1 MAEPRPVPASAVAPL
16 PLHEHLRRHARETPD
31 RIAYL
36 WYGQPITWA
45 QLDAA
50 SDAFAARLQ
59 ALGVRKG
66 EPVALFMNNCPQYV
80 MAHYG
85 IQKIGAIVCPCG
97 PLNKEHELQYQIT
110 DLQARVIVA
119 ADVLLPIVDK
129 VRAQSTLQHVFVV
142 RYGDLL
148 PAAPRIDVPAELLA
162 LQAAAA
168 PVPAGCEDFLAV
180 ASAGGMPTPVIVGM
194 DDVALMTYTSG
205 TTGLPKG
212 AMLTYENARFK
223 TAAAVASNDAT
234 EGDVLLAV
242 APLYHI
248 AGMLMGVNIPVLTG
262 ATTVLMYRF
271 DAMGVAQAL
280 ERHRVTWWYSIAPM
294 NGALMQVPGARDMDW
309 SALRMNPVTSF
320 GITFTEPLAQQWQT
334 FAPHCIAFEAAY
346 GLSETHTMDTC
357 MPYAAIRWGTQG
369 KPVPGN
375 TIRIVDSDTG
385 APLPT
390 GEVGEITIHGPGNFK
405 GYWNKPEA
413 TAQTLRDGWVY
424 TGDMGKIDADGYLTF
439 IGRFKEMIKVSGYSV
454 FPEEVETLLIKH
466 PAVAQA
472 AVIGVPDAEKGEVVR
487 AFIVKKPGQALD
499 AAALVA
505 WCREN
510 MAPYKAPREVRFI
523 DALPATGAGKVLR
536 RLLRDA

>member
-1 MAEPRPVPASAVAPL
+1 MPHHAPL
-16 PLHEHLRRHARETPD
+16 LPQHEHLRHHARATPD
-31 RIAYL
+31 RTAYL

-45 QLDAA
+45 EIDAT

-59 ALGVRKG
+59 ALGVQKG

-97 PLNKEHELQYQIT
+97 PLNKEHELAYQLT

-129 VRAQSTLQHVFVV
+129 VRAQTALQQVFVV
-142 RYGDLL
+142 RYGELL
-148 PAAPRIDVPAELLA
+148 PAAPSIDVPAELLTM
-162 LQAAAA
+162 QAATA

-180 ASAGGMPTPVIVGM
+180 ARAGGTPTPVAIGM

-212 AMLTYENARFK
+212 AMLTYENARYK
-223 TAAAVASNDAT
+223 TAAAVDSNDTRA
-234 EGDVLLAV
+234 GDVLLAV

-262 ATTVLMYRF
+262 ATTVLLYRF
-271 DAMGVAQAL
+271 DPMGVAQAL

-294 NGALMQVPGARDMDW
+294 NGALMQLPGARAMDW

-320 GITFTEPLAQQWQT
+320 GITFTELLAQQWQA
-334 FAPHCIAFEAAY
+334 FAPNCIAFEAAY

-357 MPYAAIRWGTQG
+357 MPYTAIRWGTQG

-375 TIRIVDSDTG
+375 TIRIIHPDTQ
-385 APLPT
+385 AEVPA

-413 TAQTLRDGWVY
+413 TAQTLRNGWVH
-424 TGDMGKIDADGYLTF
+424 TGDMGKVDADGYLTF

-487 AFIVKKPGQALD
+487 AFIVKKPGQEVD

-510 MAPYKAPREVRFI
+510 MATYKAPREVYFR
-523 DALPATGAGKVLR
+523 DALPATGAGKLLR
-536 RLLRDA
+536 RLLRDQS

>member
-1 MAEPRPVPASAVAPL
+1 MPSAAPQL

-36 WYGQPITWA
+36 WYGQPLTWA

-59 ALGVRKG
+59 ALGVQKG

-97 PLNKEHELQYQIT
+97 PLNKEHELEYQLN

-119 ADVLLPIVDK
+119 ADGLLPVVDK
-129 VRAQSTLQHVFVV
+129 VRAKTALAHVFVV

-148 PAAPRIDVPAELLA
+148 PEAPSMAVPAELQA
-162 LQAAAA
+162 MRAAAA
-168 PVPAGCEDFLAV
+168 PVPEGCEDFLAV
-180 ASAGGMPTPVIVGM
+180 ARTGACPAPVAIDM

-223 TAAAVASNDAT
+223 TAAAAASSEVRSD
-234 EGDVLLAV
+234 DMLLAV

-248 AGMLMGVNIPVLTG
+248 AGMLMGVNIPVLMG
-262 ATTVLMYRF
+262 ATAVLMHRF
-271 DAMGVAQAL
+271 DPMGVAQAL
-280 ERHRVTWWYSIAPM
+280 ERHRITWWYSIAPM
-294 NGALMQVPGARDMDW
+294 NGALMQLPGARDMDW

-320 GITFTEPLAQQWQT
+320 GITFTEALAQQWRA
-334 FAPHCIAFEAAY
+334 FAPNCSAFEAAY

-357 MPYAAIRWGTQG
+357 MPPAAIRWGTQG
-369 KPVPGN
+369 RAVPGN
-375 TIRIVDSDTG
+375 TIRIIDPETQ
-385 APLPT
+385 A
-390 GEVGEITIHGPGNFK
+390 EVPAGVAGEITIRGPGNFK
-405 GYWNKPEA
+405 GYWKKPEA
-413 TAQTLRDGWVY
+413 TAQTLRDGWVH
-424 TGDMGKIDADGYLTF
+424 TGDMGTVDADGYLNF
-439 IGRFKEMIKVSGYSV
+439 MGRFKEMIKVSGYSV

-487 AFIVKKPGQALD
+487 AFIVKKPGQDVAADALI
-499 AAALVA
+499 A

-510 MAPYKAPREVRFI
+510 MAPYKAPRDVRFME
-523 DALPATGAGKVLR
+523 ALPATGAGKLLR
-536 RLLRDA
+536 RLLRDQP